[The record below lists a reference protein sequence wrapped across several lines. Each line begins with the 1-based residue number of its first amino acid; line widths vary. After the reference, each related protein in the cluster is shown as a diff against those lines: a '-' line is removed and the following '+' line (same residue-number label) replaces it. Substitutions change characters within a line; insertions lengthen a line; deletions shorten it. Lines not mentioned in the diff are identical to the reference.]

1 MADFFFNPKVKFTI
15 HALRPSK
22 IAIKIGMENGV
33 DLVHIHFEVA
43 VVLYT
48 ELSPAPHSQILER
61 LASSMVA
68 SNMKDLN
75 YFSFEII

>member
-1 MADFFFNPKVKFTI
+1 
-15 HALRPSK
+15 
-22 IAIKIGMENGV
+22 MENGE
-33 DLVHIHFEVA
+33 DLAHIHFAVA

-68 SNMKDLN
+68 SNMKDLK